1 MEAFQDAGG
10 EVFTWGSGE
19 MGQLGLCPKELASL
33 PRDIEGYPYQP
44 TPTPIKSLRGCRIVQ
59 VSGGEGHSLAVS
71 GSGRVYAWGASACG
85 QLGLQDIKE
94 MPTDAEGYPYQPE
107 PRVIEA
113 LMEIFIIQVACGDA
127 HSVALS
133 IDGRLYSWG
142 GGGCGQLGHP
152 DTMFMPRD
160 EDECP
165 YQPTPRLV
173 EGLPER
179 VKGIACGK
187 AHTTAVLSEGLLY
200 TWGAGA
206 CGQLGHPDTSCFP
219 IDEDGYPYHPT
230 PKLVTGLRNAK
241 IIKSACGDVHSL
253 VLTTEGLIYCFGG
266 GSFGQLGLGS
276 IKNLPVDVDDCPF
289 MPVPR
294 HIDAFRNIK
303 ISQIACG
310 DSHSVA
316 VTTDGEFYAWG
327 AAACGQLG
335 IEDFQHLPR
344 DGDNSPFEPEPQRVR
359 SLRGKRIQSVSCG
372 EAHTIAL
379 TDKGALYVFGASSCG
394 QLGIEPVDTPELRQK
409 RSRRSDSE
417 VKPVQFTPDPQLV
430 TSLLSRRIVSI
441 ASGGVH
447 NIIVAEPMPFSLST
461 DLFDCYKRGAFTDC
475 RFELANSSESI
486 HCHKLVLAARS
497 KYFFRALQETDFIK
511 VSNSKAAMLKLV
523 EYFYLDDADLLL
535 ESVAACN
542 SLASAT
548 ELLHFAHRFQLTE
561 LHSACMAKITQHLR
575 QHQPPSMPAE
585 LTNQLGCFVF
595 LPDGRAAL
603 MSPQVY
609 AEVVNKSVIVDLAV
623 QDEPSFHIEPRTPL
637 GKDLLP
643 HLNDPAYSDVTIVVE
658 GQEILCHKVVIA
670 ARSQYFLAIFSHNF
684 KESSE
689 NRIELMDISYRA
701 MLTLLNLFYSDD
713 IPIKYDSIPDLL
725 LMCDRF
731 SVKALKARCEAELI
745 QSLQLENAALLLKY
759 AKHYQCE
766 HLKEACLTYISEHF
780 SQVVETQAFE
790 DLDKEHMLELM
801 RYMRGGGAKAL
812 I

>member
-1 MEAFQDAGG
+1 MELVPEAGG

-19 MGQLGLCPKELASL
+19 MGQLGLCPKEVSTL
-33 PRDIEGYPYQP
+33 PRDSEGYPYQP
-44 TPTPIKSLRGCRIVQ
+44 TPISVKSLRGCRVTQ
-59 VSGGEGHSLAVS
+59 VSGGDGHSLAVTT
-71 GSGRVYAWGASACG
+71 SGRIYSWGASACG

-107 PRVIEA
+107 PRLIET
-113 LMEIFIIQVACGDA
+113 LMGINIVQVACGDA

-133 IDGRLYSWG
+133 SDGMIYSWG

-160 EDECP
+160 EDDCP
-165 YQPTPRLV
+165 YQPVPRLV
-173 EGLPER
+173 EGLPPR
-179 VKGIACGK
+179 VKAIACGK
-187 AHTTAVLSEGLLY
+187 AHTAAVLSEGLLY

-241 IIKSACGDVHSL
+241 IVKAACGDVHSL
-253 VLTTEGLIYCFGG
+253 ALTAEGALYCFGG
-266 GSFGQLGLGS
+266 GSFGQLGLGN

-289 MPVPR
+289 MPVPKHIDTFR
-294 HIDAFRNIK
+294 HIKLA
-303 ISQIACG
+303 QVACG

-316 VTTDGEFYAWG
+316 VTFDGEFYAWG

-344 DGDNSPFEPEPQRVR
+344 DGDNSPFEPEPQLVR
-359 SLRGKRIQSVSCG
+359 SLRGKRIQFVSCG

-379 TDKGALYVFGASSCG
+379 SDKGALYVFGASSCG
-394 QLGIEPVDTPELRQK
+394 QLGILPTEIPEVKQR

-417 VKPVQFTPDPQLV
+417 VKPVQFNPNPQLV
-430 TSLLSRRIVSI
+430 TSLLSRRIIAI

-447 NIIVAEPMPFSLST
+447 NVIVVESMPFSLAA
-461 DLFDCYKRGAFTDC
+461 DLFDCYRRGVFTDC
-475 RFELANSSESI
+475 RFELASGTESI
-486 HCHKLVLAARS
+486 HCHKIVLAARS
-497 KYFFRALQETDFIK
+497 EYFHRQLQTTDAIK
-511 VSNSKAAMLKLV
+511 VPNSKAAMLKLV
-523 EYFYLDDADLLL
+523 EYFYLDDAELLL

-548 ELLHFAHRFQLTE
+548 ELLHFAHKFQLTD

-575 QHQPPSMPAE
+575 LHQPPQMPAE

-603 MSPQVY
+603 MSPKVY
-609 AEVVNKSVIVDLAV
+609 AEVVNKSVVVDLSA
-623 QDEPSFHIEPRTPL
+623 QEDSSSHLEQRTPL

-643 HLNDPAYSDVTIVVE
+643 HLNDSAYSDVVIVVE
-658 GQEILCHKVVIA
+658 GQELLCHKVVLA
-670 ARSQYFLAIFSHNF
+670 ARSQYFAALYSHNF

-689 NRIELMDISYRA
+689 NRVELMDVSYRSI
-701 MLTLLNLFYSDD
+701 LSLLHLFYSDD
-713 IPIKYDSIPDLL
+713 LPIKLDSVPDLL

-731 SVKALKARCEAELI
+731 SVRALKARCESELI

-759 AKHYQCE
+759 AKNYQCE
-766 HLKEACLTYISEHF
+766 RLKEACITYISENF
-780 SQVVETQAFE
+780 AQVVETQAFE
-790 DLDKEHMLELM
+790 DLDKEDMLELM
-801 RYMRGGGAKAL
+801 RYMRL
-812 I
+812 RSSL